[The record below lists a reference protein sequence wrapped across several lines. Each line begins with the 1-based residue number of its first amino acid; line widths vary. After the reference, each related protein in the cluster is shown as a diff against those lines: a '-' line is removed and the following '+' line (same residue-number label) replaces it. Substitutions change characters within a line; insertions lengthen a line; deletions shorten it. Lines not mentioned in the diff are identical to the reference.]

1 MMCIFHFDFEIY
13 FRCLKVKE
21 GNELGS
27 RGAAEEGAEV
37 GGEVEGRRGGE
48 GDVARKHFPTGDGF
62 RSMDYGLG
70 VDFPAC
76 KGTTQEKMI

>member
-1 MMCIFHFDFEIY
+1 MMCIFHFDFEFY
-13 FRCLKVKE
+13 FRCLEVKE

-48 GDVARKHFPTGDGF
+48 GDVA
-62 RSMDYGLG
+62 
-70 VDFPAC
+70 
-76 KGTTQEKMI
+76 

>member
-1 MMCIFHFDFEIY
+1 MMCIFYLDFEIY

-48 GDVARKHFPTGDGF
+48 GDVA
-62 RSMDYGLG
+62 
-70 VDFPAC
+70 
-76 KGTTQEKMI
+76 